1 MRVHTGWF
9 PGLVGD
15 IAALHARHYA
25 ASHGFGAPFEAK
37 VAAELG
43 AFLARPH
50 GPGDFFR
57 AAEEGGRALGSLAIE
72 DEGEGRAHLR
82 WFILDGAL
90 RGQGLGR
97 RWMGEA
103 LAHIRARGF
112 RETYLWTLEGLPA
125 AAKLYA
131 EAGFLEAERVTGTQ
145 WFRPVTELR
154 LILRP

>member
-1 MRVHTGWF
+1 V
-9 PGLVGD
+9 VGD

-25 ASHGFGAPFEAK
+25 ASHGFGAGFEAK
-37 VAAELG
+37 VARELG

-57 AAEEGGRALGSLAIE
+57 VAEIGGRALGSLALD
-72 DEGEGRAHLR
+72 DEGDGRAHLR
-82 WFILDGAL
+82 CFILDEGL

-97 RWMGEA
+97 RWMGKA

-112 RETYLWTLEGLPA
+112 AETYLWTLEGLPA

-131 EAGFLEAERVTGTQ
+131 EAGFVEAERVTGTQ
-145 WFRPVTELR
+145 WFCPVTELR